1 MHMNHETDTR
11 TDDAPRTGM
20 SRGQAAAWVAA
31 LAVGAAL
38 VLTLLSPSGE
48 TPEAGAPNADAATV
62 EAPMAAAA
70 AGTDAAVE
78 PAAGPTVDEVYGD
91 TMAMLDAG
99 MPAPLDYTLADMD
112 GVDVSLA
119 SFRGKVVLLN
129 FWATWCGP
137 CKAEIPDL
145 IELQAKYPDELV
157 VLGISVDDTP
167 EQMRPYA
174 EAYGINYP
182 VLVGNGRDDFKD
194 AYGPLWGIPVSVIVD
209 REGTVHVRHNGL
221 GTFEEFEQ
229 EVLQLL

>member
-1 MHMNHETDTR
+1 MSNETDTQ
-11 TDDAPRTGM
+11 TDAAAPRPGM

-38 VLTLLSPSGE
+38 VLVLLSSGSDPA
-48 TPEAGAPNADAATV
+48 PEAGMSAADAPMV
-62 EAPMAAAA
+62 EAPEAAAA
-70 AGTDAAVE
+70 PVE
-78 PAAGPTVDEVYGD
+78 AAGPTAEEVYSEAGG
-91 TMAMLDAG
+91 ALDAG
-99 MPAPLDYTLADMD
+99 MAAPLDYTLADMD

-119 SFRGKVVLLN
+119 SFRGKVILLN

-145 IELQAKYPDELV
+145 IDLQAKYPDDLV

-209 REGTVHVRHNGL
+209 REGTVHVRHAGL
-221 GTFEEFEQ
+221 GTFDEFEQ
-229 EVLQLL
+229 EILPLL